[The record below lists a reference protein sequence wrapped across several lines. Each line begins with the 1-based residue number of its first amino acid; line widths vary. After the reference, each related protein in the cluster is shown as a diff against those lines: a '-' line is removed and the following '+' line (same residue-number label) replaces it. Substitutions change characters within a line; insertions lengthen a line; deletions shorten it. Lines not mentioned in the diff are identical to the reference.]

1 MSVAV
6 DLPTLP
12 AAHTRALAMMSRH
25 DAGAAE
31 IAAIVEGDPA
41 LTASV
46 LRASNSAAFAPLSPI
61 RTANNAIVRI
71 GLAMT
76 RRIVAGAALG
86 SAFSNLSRSG
96 MDVDELWRHVIACAL
111 LADATAWADG
121 PRTEAFTAGILHDI
135 GRLAMAAGQPEQ
147 YAQVVELVRAG
158 LAAEEAEQQVFGVDH
173 IEWGVEVGKTWDFP
187 PDVVEAIA
195 EHHDGGGSPLTWV
208 TWNGRRVAWSLG
220 IGDGL
225 VVPDDVSF
233 DPDSDDAGI
242 VDAAGGAEDFASQIE
257 WYRGAFSAAA

>member
-1 MSVAV
+1 MSVTV

-12 AAHTRALAMMSRH
+12 AAHARALAMMSRH

-46 LRASNSAAFAPLSPI
+46 LRASNSAAYAPLSPI
-61 RTANNAIVRI
+61 RTANNAVVRI
-71 GLAMT
+71 GLSMT

-86 SAFSNLSRSG
+86 HAFSNLSRSG
-96 MDVDELWRHVIACAL
+96 MDVNELWRHVVACAL
-111 LADATAWADG
+111 LADATAWAGG
-121 PRTEAFTAGILHDI
+121 PRTEAFTAGMLHDV
-135 GRLAMAAGQPEQ
+135 GRLAMAASQPEQ
-147 YAQVVELVRAG
+147 YARVVELARAG
-158 LAAEEAEQQVFGVDH
+158 LPAEEAERQVFGVDH
-173 IEWGVEVGKTWDFP
+173 IEWGVEVGKSWDFP

-195 EHHDGGGSPLTWV
+195 EHHDGGGNPLTWV
-208 TWNGRRVAWSLG
+208 TWNGRRISWSLG

-225 VVPDDVSF
+225 VMPDEVSF

-242 VDAAGGAEDFASQIE
+242 VDAAGGTEDFASQIE

>member
-41 LTASV
+41 LTSSV
-46 LRASNSAAFAPLSPI
+46 LRASNSAAYAPLSPI

-96 MDVDELWRHVIACAL
+96 LDVDELWRHVVACAL

-135 GRLAMAAGQPEQ
+135 GRLAMAAAQPEQ
-147 YAQVVELVRAG
+147 YAQVVDLVRAG
-158 LAAEEAEQQVFGVDH
+158 LPAEEAERQVFGVDH
-173 IEWGVEVGKTWDFP
+173 IEWGVKVGKTWDFP

-195 EHHDGGGSPLTWV
+195 EHHDGGGNPLTWV
-208 TWNGRRVAWSLG
+208 TWNGRRVSWSLG

-225 VVPDDVSF
+225 AVPDEVSF
-233 DPDSDDAGI
+233 DPDSEDAGI
-242 VDAAGGAEDFASQIE
+242 VDAAGGAEDFASQID
-257 WYRGAFSAAA
+257 WYREAFSAAA